1 MICWMPSKSFF
12 GVKTM
17 GAELDNLP
25 IKDPNKTGADQAH
38 AIEAVYLKDGP
49 TAAAELLRH
58 DFLNISQGLPQQQVW
73 NAEKATLVHDDPVN
87 HAITHMAVNWA
98 VNAEAANEYSSHR
111 IRTDYWLADRL
122 AGLDPFERLMAE
134 SANGQLSYRISR
146 SGMKGVNKGFEAERK
161 AAQPPISD
169 WQPHLA
175 LDPNEVNDNVVNDL
189 EIAYANHDSK
199 HGKEILQQVG
209 ERGSTSLNQKL
220 DALKND
226 GLPDIRVIDLG
237 LPDPHSVELQI
248 MNVWQNYGGRGRG
261 EIPNSALFASA
272 VVPSAAADK

>member
-1 MICWMPSKSFF
+1 
-12 GVKTM
+12 M
-17 GAELDNLP
+17 GAGLDNQT

-38 AIEAVYLKDGP
+38 VIEAVYLKNGP

-73 NAEKATLVHDDPVN
+73 NAEKATLQHDDPVN
-87 HAITHMAVNWA
+87 HALTHMGVNWA
-98 VNAEAANEYSSHR
+98 VNAEAANEYSSQPLR
-111 IRTDYWLADRL
+111 CDYWLEDRL

-134 SANGQLSYRISR
+134 SANDLLSYRIYR
-146 SGMKGVNKGFEAERK
+146 SGMKSVNNGLEAERK

-199 HGKEILQQVG
+199 HGKEILQQIG

-220 DALKND
+220 DALKKD
-226 GLPDIRVIDLG
+226 GLPDIRVIDVG

-248 MNVWQNYGGRGRG
+248 MNVWQISGGRGRG
-261 EIPNSALFASA
+261 EIPNSALFTSA
-272 VVPSAAADK
+272 VVPAAAGDK